1 MYYMNKT
8 KRNLIL
14 TSAILNIVGVTASL
28 VVAILMLTAPEIVM
42 AYYDYFY
49 YAIGGYAGLA
59 RTDVGY
65 LVITAIFFV
74 VGILGSAFLIYSVRK
89 KGKYFRTTRGL
100 NTAGFIIIVVA
111 GGWLA
116 WLLLFISM
124 FIPDIVVMNTP
135 SEIRRE
141 ERQENKAMEEKKRK
155 IEELQ
160 ALRDQGVITE
170 EEYKERLFEIL

>member
-8 KRNLIL
+8 KRNLIIA
-14 TSAILNIVGVTASL
+14 SSVLNIIGVTASL
-28 VVAILMLTAPEIVM
+28 IVAILMVAAPQIVLE
-42 AYYDYFY
+42 YYTYFS
-49 YAIGGYAGLA
+49 YAVGGYATLA
-59 RTDVGY
+59 RTDIGY

-74 VGILGSAFLIYSVRK
+74 VGVLGSAFLLYSVRMR
-89 KGKYFRTTRGL
+89 GKYFRTTRGL
-100 NTAGFIIIVVA
+100 NTAGFIIIVVV
-111 GGWLA
+111 GGWLS

-124 FIPDIVVMNTP
+124 FIPDIVIMNTA

-141 ERQENKAMEEKKRK
+141 ERQENREMEEKKRK

-160 ALRDQGVITE
+160 VLRDQGVISE